1 MKRLAF
7 QYDFPLLKSEME
19 KAATKLGSQILC
31 VDSYFGIKSILK
43 NSQQISSELKAVT
56 ELANAGEF
64 DRELMEGTC
73 AQLKTRI
80 ESDIVKNLSSCP
92 KTLQGN
98 LIHQEADHS
107 ISATSVSTVSN
118 Q

>member
-1 MKRLAF
+1 
-7 QYDFPLLKSEME
+7 ME
-19 KAATKLGSQILC
+19 KAGAKLGSQILC

-43 NSQQISSELKAVT
+43 NSQQISSEIKAVT

-64 DRELMEGTC
+64 DKDMMEVTC

-80 ESDIVKNLSSCP
+80 ESDRVKNMSYSS

-107 ISATSVSTVSN
+107 ISAISVSTVSK
-118 Q
+118 